1 MRTCLLLFERC
12 CMKLKSTL
20 LSLAVAVAFTMPIDA
35 AQYTVPDGQPP
46 VPGADASIPD
56 TAYQNYR
63 YGEALNANASAIIL
77 ARKHIYEMLDKQ
89 VEENK
94 RSVEQAERWKKAHD
108 KSMDISSHEST
119 VILLHEGDHR
129 AKMTVPI
136 VVTGSFYKDAH
147 QKNEVSSFAV
157 ESSVIAGLVSSSESF
172 VDDAVY
178 KSAKQ
183 KGTFNYPGITKG
195 NWSITDKYLSEN
207 TPLMMAAVT
216 FDKQPNHNYVAV
228 LGQINHPITTKVER
242 TMANF
247 VIPSLQPIDDVDRT
261 SDAVTWGNVT
271 YRLPKGM
278 QLQSEMKEG
287 PHAEGRV
294 YEGSDMR
301 LVVTRGPIQRKD
313 HPMVAYPKRVFNDI
327 IYRSSK
333 LLLQNVPIQS
343 AMVLNNGVPTYIMD
357 QYNPGKLSRILHLIQ
372 DDEYSYVMVLSYKD
386 GKTKYNHLKLR
397 NMMEYLEFKNANQL
411 RSKIEKKTKK

>member
-1 MRTCLLLFERC
+1 
-12 CMKLKSTL
+12 MKLKSTL
-20 LSLAVAVAFTMPIDA
+20 LSLAIALAFTMPIDA
-35 AQYTVPDGQPP
+35 AQYTVPEGQPP

-63 YGEALNANASAIIL
+63 YGEALNANASEIIL

-89 VEENK
+89 VQENK
-94 RSVEQAERWKKAHD
+94 RNVEDAERWKKAHD

-136 VVTGSFYKDAH
+136 VVTRSFYKDAH
-147 QKNEVSSFAV
+147 KKNEVSSFAA
-157 ESSVIAGLVSSSESF
+157 ESSVVAGLVSSSESF
-172 VDDAVY
+172 VDDAAY

-183 KGTFNYPGITKG
+183 KGTFNYLGITKG
-195 NWSITDKYLSEN
+195 YWSVTDKYSSEN

-216 FDKQPNHNYVAV
+216 FDKQPNHNYMAI
-228 LGQINHPITTKVER
+228 LGYKNHPITNQVER
-242 TMANF
+242 VMANF
-247 VIPSLQPIDDVDRT
+247 VIPSLQPIDDVAGT

-294 YEGSDMR
+294 YEGPDMR

-397 NMMEYLEFKNANQL
+397 NMMEYLDFKNANQL

>member
-1 MRTCLLLFERC
+1 
-12 CMKLKSTL
+12 MKLKSTL
-20 LSLAVAVAFTMPIDA
+20 LSLAVAVAFTMPVDA
-35 AQYTVPDGQPP
+35 AQYTVPEGQPP

-77 ARKHIYEMLDKQ
+77 ARKHIYEMVDKQ
-89 VEENK
+89 VQENK
-94 RSVEQAERWKKAHD
+94 RSIENAERWKKAHD

-136 VVTGSFYKDAH
+136 AVTGSFYKDAH
-147 QKNEVSSFAV
+147 QKNEVSSFVV

-172 VDDAVY
+172 VDDTVY

-183 KGTFNYPGITKG
+183 KGAFNYPGITKG
-195 NWSITDKYLSEN
+195 NWSITDKYVSEN

-228 LGQINHPITTKVER
+228 LGHINHPITTKVES

-287 PHAEGRV
+287 PHAEDRV
-294 YEGSDMR
+294 YEGPDMR
-301 LVVTRGPIQRKD
+301 LVVTRGPIQKKD
-313 HPMVAYPKRVFNDI
+313 HPMVAYPQRVFKDLV
-327 IYRSSK
+327 YRSSK

-386 GKTKYNHLKLR
+386 NKAKYNHLKLR
-397 NMMEYLEFKNANQL
+397 NMMEYLDFKNANEL
-411 RSKIEKKTKK
+411 RSKIEK

>member
-1 MRTCLLLFERC
+1 
-12 CMKLKSTL
+12 MKLKSTL

-35 AQYTVPDGQPP
+35 AQYTVPEGQPP

-63 YGEALNANASAIIL
+63 YGEALNANESAIIL

-89 VEENK
+89 VQENK
-94 RSVEQAERWKKAHD
+94 RSVEEAERWKKVHD
-108 KSMDISSHEST
+108 KFMDISAHEST

-136 VVTGSFYKDAH
+136 VVTRSFYKDAH
-147 QKNEVSSFAV
+147 KKNEVSSFVA
-157 ESSVIAGLVSSSESF
+157 ESSVVAGLASSSESF
-172 VDDAVY
+172 VDDAAY

-183 KGTFNYPGITKG
+183 KGAFNYPGITKG
-195 NWSITDKYLSEN
+195 YWSVTDKYSSEN

-216 FDKQPNHNYVAV
+216 FDKQPNHNYMAI
-228 LGQINHPITTKVER
+228 LGSKNHPITDKIER

-247 VIPSLQPIDDVDRT
+247 VIPSLQLIDDVDRT
-261 SDAVTWGNVT
+261 SDGATWGNVT
-271 YRLPKGM
+271 YRVPKGL
-278 QLQSEMKEG
+278 QLQSEMKEE

-294 YEGSDMR
+294 YEGPEMR

-313 HPMVAYPKRVFNDI
+313 HPMVAYPKRVFKDL

-357 QYNPGKLSRILHLIQ
+357 QYNSGKLSRILHLIQ

-386 GKTKYNHLKLR
+386 NKAKYNHLKLR
-397 NMMEYLEFKNANQL
+397 NMMEYLDFKNAKEL
-411 RSKIEKKTKK
+411 RSKIEKKIKK

>member
-1 MRTCLLLFERC
+1 
-12 CMKLKSTL
+12 MKLKSTL

-35 AQYTVPDGQPP
+35 AQYTVPEGQPP

-136 VVTGSFYKDAH
+136 VVTRSFYKEDH
-147 QKNEVSSFAV
+147 KKNEVSSFAA
-157 ESSVIAGLVSSSESF
+157 ESSVVAGLVSSSESF

-183 KGTFNYPGITKG
+183 KGAFNYPGITKG
-195 NWSITDKYLSEN
+195 NWSITDKYFSEN

-228 LGQINHPITTKVER
+228 LGHINHPITTKVES

-261 SDAVTWGNVT
+261 SDAVTWGNVA
-271 YRLPKGM
+271 YRLPKDM

-287 PHAEGRV
+287 PHTEGRV
-294 YEGSDMR
+294 YEGPDMR

-313 HPMVAYPKRVFNDI
+313 HPMVAYPKHVFKDL

-343 AMVLNNGVPTYIMD
+343 AMVLNNGIPTYIMD

-372 DDEYSYVMVLSYKD
+372 DNEYSYVMVLSYKD
-386 GKTKYNHLKLR
+386 GKAKYNHLKLR
-397 NMMEYLEFKNANQL
+397 NMMEYLDFKNTNEL
-411 RSKIEKKTKK
+411 RSKIEKKIKK

>member
-1 MRTCLLLFERC
+1 M
-12 CMKLKSTL
+12 
-20 LSLAVAVAFTMPIDA
+20 SLAVAVAFTMPIDA
-35 AQYTVPDGQPP
+35 AQYTVPEGQPP

-119 VILLHEGDHR
+119 VILLHEGENR

-136 VVTGSFYKDAH
+136 VVTGSFYKDDH

-183 KGTFNYPGITKG
+183 KGAFNYPGITKG

-216 FDKQPNHNYVAV
+216 FDIQPNHNYVAV
-228 LGQINHPITTKVER
+228 LGHINHPITTKVES

-261 SDAVTWGNVT
+261 SDTVTWGNVT

-287 PHAEGRV
+287 PHTEGRV
-294 YEGSDMR
+294 YEGPDMR

-397 NMMEYLEFKNANQL
+397 NMMEYLDFKNANQL
-411 RSKIEKKTKK
+411 RSKIEKKIKK